1 MPCPYSELLGKRGEG
16 VHARRIYGFALNDIL
31 MTIAGAILTS
41 IIFNVHIGYS
51 LAGWFIIGEVL
62 HVMFGVDTR
71 FLELIGLNKDRLCS
85 V

>member
-1 MPCPYSELLGKRGEG
+1 
-16 VHARRIYGFALNDIL
+16 
-31 MTIAGAILTS
+31 MTIAGAIITS

-62 HVMFGVDTR
+62 HVIFGVDTR

>member
-16 VHARRIYGFALNDIL
+16 VHARRIMGFALNDTL
-31 MTIAGAILTS
+31 MTIAAAILTS

-51 LAGWFIIGEVL
+51 LAGWFIGGEIL
-62 HVMFGVDTR
+62 HYLFGADTR
-71 FLELIGLNKDRLCS
+71 FMELIGLNKDRIYS